1 MVVLAASIC
10 TRGGKPLL
18 SRQFRDISRDRI
30 TALLANFPSL
40 ISNSSNQHTS
50 VEDENVRYVYQPF
63 EEFYIVLITNKTS
76 NILQDIDT
84 LHLFASTITNLLRN
98 IDEKEIFDNSF
109 DIIDAFDEIINM
121 GYKENLTLSQVQT
134 FLEMDSHEE
143 KIQEIIERNK
153 ELEATEE
160 RKRRAKEIQ
169 RREMANKQNPIGGG
183 NLSGGGLGGGFKQQ
197 PTFQP
202 SYQPTT
208 IVETNNTQNETK
220 SPFSNRP
227 RGGGLQLGKKQT
239 KSSAAASSVTEPLLS
254 NQPVF
259 NSQPQSYQQQQ
270 IQQQQS
276 ISKSAS
282 PAPSLQQQKIPNNGI
297 LITINE
303 TINARL
309 TRDGSV
315 ISSDI
320 KGNLQLRINDQKL
333 SNSKIL
339 LKINEKIDK
348 KNLKPHPNVNR
359 SIFTKD
365 HILTV
370 KDKSKTFPFN
380 DQGLNILMWKSTGKN
395 EDLSLLPI
403 TITAW
408 VNIDENLIA
417 QVNLEYEITSDF
429 IDSHPNQEDFKIENL
444 KILIPIINEDLIL
457 QDNNDAVSYEIIEQG
472 TVFNIESISLEE
484 PQGNFEFSIPIE
496 ENEDELF
503 PLEIQFNIN
512 NQNVLENDVSL
523 GGISIIDVVTNDDD
537 EKSLPF
543 NLHSNI
549 ISETYIVE

>member
-1 MVVLAASIC
+1 MVVLSASIC

-30 TALLANFPSL
+30 TSLLSNFPSL

-50 VEDENVRYVYQPF
+50 IEDENVRYVYQPL

-84 LHLFASTITNLLRN
+84 LHLFASTISTLLRQ
-98 IDEKEIFDNSF
+98 IDEKEIFENSF

-169 RREMANKQNPIGGG
+169 RREMANKTSGG
-183 NLSGGGLGGGFKQQ
+183 NVGGPGNFQFKAQQQSFQ
-197 PTFQP
+197 PT
-202 SYQPTT
+202 YQPTT
-208 IVETNNTQNETK
+208 IVDSNHQESK
-220 SPFSNRP
+220 SSFNNRP
-227 RGGGLQLGKKQT
+227 RGGGLQLGKKTT
-239 KSSAAASSVTEPLLS
+239 KPTTNTAAEPLLS

-259 NSQPQSYQQQQ
+259 NRPTPPSSQPP
-270 IQQQQS
+270 
-276 ISKSAS
+276 KSAS
-282 PAPSLQQQKIPNNGI
+282 PSPSIQQQKVPNNGI

-303 TINARL
+303 TINAKL

-315 ISSDI
+315 SSSDL
-320 KGNLQLRINDQKL
+320 KGTLQLRINEQSL
-333 SNSKIL
+333 SNCKIL
-339 LKINEKIDK
+339 LKIDEKSDK
-348 KNLKPHPNVNR
+348 KNLKPHPNVDR

-365 HILTV
+365 HVLTV

-380 DQGLNILMWKSTGKN
+380 DQGLNILMWKSNGKN
-395 EDLSLLPI
+395 EDLTLIPI
-403 TITAW
+403 VVTAW
-408 VNIDENLIA
+408 VNIDENSIA
-417 QVNLEYEITSDF
+417 QVTLEYELTSEF
-429 IDSHPNQEDFKIENL
+429 IESHPNEDFKIENV
-444 KILIPIINEDLIL
+444 KILIPVLNDEIQLQENEVI
-457 QDNNDAVSYEIIEQG
+457 SYDVIEQG
-472 TVFNIESISLEE
+472 TVFNIGSITTQE
-484 PQGNFEFSIPIE
+484 PSGSFEFSIPVE
-496 ENEDELF
+496 SEDQLF
-503 PLEIQFNIN
+503 PLELQFDIN
-512 NQNVLENDVSL
+512 QQNVLENDISL
-523 GGISIIDVVTNDDD
+523 GGISIIDVVSNDND

-549 ISETYIVE
+549 ISENYIVN